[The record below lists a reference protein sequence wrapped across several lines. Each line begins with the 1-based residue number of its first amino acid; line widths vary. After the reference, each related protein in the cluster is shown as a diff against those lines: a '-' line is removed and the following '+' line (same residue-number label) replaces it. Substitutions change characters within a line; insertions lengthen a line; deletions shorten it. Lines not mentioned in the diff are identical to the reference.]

1 MPQIVLKSS
10 WKFAGFGFG
19 GAVGCIV
26 NGRSFTLRHCL
37 MLIWKFMA
45 KEGDVDTYNGTKDKG
60 VGVWIDTREND
71 MVMDPS
77 HSG

>member
-1 MPQIVLKSS
+1 
-10 WKFAGFGFG
+10 
-19 GAVGCIV
+19 
-26 NGRSFTLRHCL
+26 